1 MLLFSLN
8 DDILN
13 GKGLAYEKY
22 VLEKLYDIYDIKEG
36 YLWKNVPNN
45 ILEETGILYEN
56 NGKKIKPRY
65 KEKNSKYNILLD
77 TGIDIIC
84 KLEDDTILLV
94 QCKAYSSKISQKHL
108 SGFYRTILD
117 SVLLNGNEKKI
128 VGLIVHTSSLSD
140 IITTSYSYSSKII
153 QDIYIPFDGYTDNKK
168 KRNIIN
174 IYINFHH
181 ISFKVNFYM
190 FWFIFII
197 YTIVSNKLYNK

>member
-13 GKGLAYEKY
+13 GKGLAYEKF
-22 VLEKLYDIYDIKEG
+22 VLDKLYDIYDIKEG

-45 ILEETGILYEN
+45 ILMETGILYEN
-56 NGKKIKPRY
+56 DGKKIKPRY

-168 KRNIIN
+168 KRSIIN
-174 IYINFHH
+174 IYINFNH

-190 FWFIFII
+190 FWFIFIT